1 MKYAVNS
8 SKTGFDGEALKAY
21 FRLLTEVCERHNTS
35 YFVVGAFVRDLILE
49 QIYGDRGGVETH
61 DIDVAIYLEDWGQY
75 AAIVKEL
82 CDDHGFERM
91 PYAAHAYITPAG
103 IQTDIVPYGLI
114 EDNRRVTFPDSPGK
128 AMNMLGFQEIIA
140 HAHDVVIDDEVEIK
154 IPPVEGIILIKL
166 FAWNDRKGGRWAG
179 KHITDIGLLIDGYH
193 DANLEAIYDHPALA
207 EVETEMGEEFLHQEL
222 SAGIIASWL
231 KPIVDGSP
239 QLKMELQLILD
250 EVQDGG
256 DNHLVIVGLSQV
268 FRSSVADAQKT
279 FTIFK
284 KFLG

>member
-82 CDDHGFERM
+82 CDDHGFARM

-103 IQTDIVPYGLI
+103 IQTDMVPYGLI

-207 EVETEMGEEFLHQEL
+207 EVETEMGEEFLHQAL
-222 SAGIIASWL
+222 SAGIIASQL

-239 QLKMELQLILD
+239 QLKKELQLILD
-250 EVQDGG
+250 EVQHGG
-256 DNHLVIVGLSQV
+256 DNHPVIVGLSQT

>member
-8 SKTGFDGEALKAY
+8 SKTGFNGEALKAY
-21 FRLLTEVCERHNTS
+21 FNLLTEVCERHNTS

-49 QIYGDRGGVETH
+49 QVYGDRGGVATH
-61 DIDVAIYLEDWGQY
+61 DIDVAVYLENWEQY

-82 CDDHGFERM
+82 CEDYGFDKK

-128 AMNMLGFQEIIA
+128 AMNMLGFQEIIN
-140 HAHDVVIDDEVEIK
+140 HAYDVVIDGDVAIK

-193 DANLEAIYDHPALA
+193 DANLDAIYDNPALA
-207 EVETEMGEEFLHQEL
+207 AIETEMGEPFLHQAL
-222 SAGIIASWL
+222 SAGIVASKL

-239 QLKMELQLILD
+239 QLKQELQLILD
-250 EVQDGG
+250 EVFEGG
-256 DNHLVIVGLSQV
+256 ENHPVIVGLSKV
-268 FRSSVADAQKT
+268 FKSSVTDAQKT
-279 FTIFK
+279 FAVFK
-284 KFLG
+284 KFLA